1 MEYAVLTFP
10 AFWYIEKPPDVSQVD
25 FAAEKTEKCFQ
36 FAQDKRDVLRYN
48 KETAIL
54 HNLTKAESMKPSPTK
69 KLTAHSAGI
78 CLLSGESTDFLV
90 DHRHNKISF
99 FKYDIVCVVFI
110 VL

>member
-10 AFWYIEKPPDVSQVD
+10 AFWYIENHPDVSQVD

-69 KLTAHSAGI
+69 KLTAHSAGT
-78 CLLSGESTDFLV
+78 CLLVTVLL
-90 DHRHNKISF
+90 F
-99 FKYDIVCVVFI
+99 FKSFSKFRKRKFRKKNRERKN
-110 VL
+110 